1 MDVVQITKSAQR
13 GQLSRAQVYQTMM
26 AHAEAQRGPGE
37 SAAQSFARFVKTPEG
52 YQLFQVQKQ
61 MPGRDI
67 DPDIVM
73 NKSDASTT
81 SQWDDLIKV
90 TMKALRCS
98 ESQAITA
105 ALSTEGG
112 QYAFSK
118 RKRADQINTGQFTV
132 ADMQALDAAAA
143 EQARHSTFAKRE
155 QLPDKTDF
163 DVELAHVQQTYP
175 HLTQSQAHDVARS
188 RNPEAWEAHKKLNK
202 LGMHVGTLPQHTSQ
216 YQTSGE
222 APPNPMSGRDGKA
235 PPQRQ
240 QTHGSSP
247 TTPARRPAPADDTP
261 TVKRLLE
268 ERKRAADEALHQS
281 VVSICESGALD
292 KAALIKQTAAQYTN
306 FVLGVEAAE

>member
-1 MDVVQITKSAQR
+1 MDVVQITKSAQAGR
-13 GQLSRAQVYQTMM
+13 LSRAETYQKMM

-67 DPDIVM
+67 EPGILL
-73 NKSDASTT
+73 NKSDAGSAD
-81 SQWDDLIKV
+81 QWDGLIQA

-98 ESQAITA
+98 ESAAITA

-118 RKRADQINTGQFTV
+118 RKRADQIATGGFTV

-143 EQARHSTFAKRE
+143 EQARHGTFAKRE
-155 QLPDKTDF
+155 NAPDKDDY
-163 DVELAHVQQTYP
+163 DVEFDHVRQTYP
-175 HLTQSQAHDVARS
+175 HLSQSQAHDMART

-240 QTHGSSP
+240 QTHGSGP
-247 TTPARRPAPADDTP
+247 TTPARKPPRADDTP
-261 TVKRLLE
+261 TIKRLLE
-268 ERKRAADEALHQS
+268 ERQHAADVALHES
-281 VVSICESGALD
+281 IASICGSDSPD
-292 KAALIKQTAAQYTN
+292 KAALIKQTAAQYAD
-306 FVLGVEAAE
+306 FVLGVEAE

>member
-1 MDVVQITKSAQR
+1 
-13 GQLSRAQVYQTMM
+13 MM

-37 SAAQSFARFVKTPEG
+37 SVAQSFARFVKTPEG

-67 DPDIVM
+67 EPGILL
-73 NKSDASTT
+73 NKSDAGAA

-155 QLPDKTDF
+155 HLPDKTDF
-163 DVELAHVQQTYP
+163 DVELAHVKQQHP
-175 HLTQSQAHDVARS
+175 HLSESQALDAARV
-188 RNPEAWEAHKKLNK
+188 RNPEAWEEHKKTNK
-202 LGMHVGTLPQHTSQ
+202 MFGRKLPQHTSQ

-222 APPNPMSGRDGKA
+222 APPNPMSGREGQA

-240 QTHGSSP
+240 QTHGSGP
-247 TTPARRPAPADDTP
+247 TTPERRPPRADDTP

-281 VVSICESGALD
+281 IVSICESDESD
-292 KAALIKQTAAQYTN
+292 KAALIKQTAAQYAD
-306 FVLGVEAAE
+306 FILGAEAS

>member
-1 MDVVQITKSAQR
+1 MDVIQITKSAQR
-13 GQLSRAQVYQTMM
+13 GQLSRAEVYQKMM

-52 YQLFQVQKQ
+52 YQLFQIQKQ

-67 DPDIVM
+67 DPSITVG
-73 NKSDASTT
+73 KSDTGTA

-118 RKRADQINTGQFTV
+118 RKRADQIATGGFTV

-143 EQARHSTFAKRE
+143 EQARHGTLAKRE
-155 QLPDKTDF
+155 NLPEKDDYDVAF
-163 DVELAHVQQTYP
+163 DHVRQMYP
-175 HLTQSQAHDVARS
+175 HLSQSQAHDMART

-240 QTHGSSP
+240 QTHGSGP
-247 TTPARRPAPADDTP
+247 TTPERKPPRMDDAPK
-261 TVKRLLE
+261 VKRLLE
-268 ERKRAADEALHQS
+268 ERQYAADEALRQS
-281 VVSICESGALD
+281 VVSICESDAPD
-292 KAALIKQTAAQYTN
+292 KAALIKQSVAQYAD
-306 FVLGVEAAE
+306 FVLGADDL